1 MGALRLYNDVYIA
14 KQVINITEKLAVIF
28 MINAIIKNVRQNSR
42 YIDGNDNDGT
52 SRHLICGGKN
62 ITQSKVT
69 VVYCL

>member
-1 MGALRLYNDVYIA
+1 MTYIA
-14 KQVINITEKLAVIF
+14 KQVINITEKLTVIF
-28 MINAIIKNVRQNSR
+28 MINAIIKKVRQNSR

-52 SRHLICGGKN
+52 CRHLICSGKN